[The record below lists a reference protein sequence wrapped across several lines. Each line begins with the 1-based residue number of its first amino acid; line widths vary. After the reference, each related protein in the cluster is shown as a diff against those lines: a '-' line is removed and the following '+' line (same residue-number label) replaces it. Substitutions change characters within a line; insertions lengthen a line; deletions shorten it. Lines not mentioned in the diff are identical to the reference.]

1 MQSGKAMLIKEK
13 ILDIISQV
21 SDPEIPALSVIEMG
35 MVRDVIIYDN
45 SVEVVITPTYSGCPA
60 MHQIT
65 ADIGKILFE
74 NGVQSTIK
82 TQLSPPWTTDWMS
95 EDTLEKLRLS
105 GIAPPRSKS
114 SDIDPNNLFN
124 IIKVPS
130 EVQCPFC
137 MSENTKIL
145 SEFGSTACKSFH
157 YCNNCL
163 QAFDHFK
170 CH

>member
-1 MQSGKAMLIKEK
+1 MLSGKAMLIKEK

-65 ADIGKILFE
+65 DDIGKILIE